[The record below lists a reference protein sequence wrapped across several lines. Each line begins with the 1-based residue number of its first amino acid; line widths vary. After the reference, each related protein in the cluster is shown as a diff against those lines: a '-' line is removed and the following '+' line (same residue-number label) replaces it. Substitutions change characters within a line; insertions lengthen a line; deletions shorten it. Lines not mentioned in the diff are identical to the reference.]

1 MGRHHVATEEELASV
16 RARLLGLISEDR
28 IRAVEIR
35 RPSRAVIE
43 SFLELA
49 DLCSTISDALDELG
63 VGGAVSGRVLQQRLE
78 GSRVIGPAITIRYC
92 PEGGTPGALV
102 ARGEPAKLADRDLY
116 AVGRPGDVAV
126 FDCGGFE
133 GASVMGGLSGSWA
146 RRLEIAACVIDG
158 AIRDLDSI
166 RRDGIPVWSRAV
178 TPVSG
183 KHRLQ
188 AVEINGAV
196 SLGGVPVLPGD
207 LIAADETGVCIVP
220 AAHAEAVLRICLAS
234 EDAERSLLDAIKR
247 GASPEEVAKI
257 LRPDRW

>member
-1 MGRHHVATEEELASV
+1 MGGLQVATEKELATV

-28 IRAVEIR
+28 ILTVEIR
-35 RPSRAVIE
+35 RPSRAVLDG
-43 SFLELA
+43 FLELT

-63 VGGAVSGRVLQQRLE
+63 VGGALAGCVLEQRVE
-78 GSRVIGPAITIRYC
+78 GSRVIGPAITIRYGQE
-92 PEGGTPGALV
+92 EGTVGALA
-102 ARGEPAKLADRDLY
+102 ARGESARLADRDLY
-116 AVGRPGDVAV
+116 GVGRPGDVAV

-133 GASVMGGLSGSWA
+133 GASVMGGLSGMWA
-146 RRLEIAACVIDG
+146 RRLEMAACVVDG

-183 KHRLQ
+183 KHRLR
-188 AVEINGAV
+188 AIEINGAV
-196 SLGGVPVLPGD
+196 SLGGVTVLPGD
-207 LIAADETGVCIVP
+207 VIAADETGVCVVP
-220 AAHAEAVLRICLAS
+220 AAHVEAVLKICLA
-234 EDAERSLLDAIKR
+234 AEEAESSLLDAIKG